1 MPYSYNLFLVLLSL
15 LVAFLASLVSLA
27 IVAGIRRY
35 PINRLLWGG
44 MGGMVMGL
52 GIWLTH
58 YVGMLA
64 YHLPIEIG
72 YDAALTLYSMLA
84 AMVASA
90 IAFWQLTRTD
100 SAVRP
105 LEQGLAT
112 LFMAL
117 GIILMHYL
125 GIYSMRLNPAVE
137 FSILS
142 LLMAAAIALLASFY
156 AIRFN
161 IEQSNGESLLGWH
174 ALYAALVMALAIG
187 GLHYGAMWGME
198 IDSHAICLAVGN
210 GLDSR
215 TITGLV
221 VLGVMP
227 IMAIILWLLILE
239 IRLVQRQNQIDNEAL
254 NRAQQLAAETH
265 QRLLQ
270 SEALSNRL
278 LETIGVVVAV
288 LDRQGKVVRFNQRAE
303 RTTGFM
309 KHEVIGYYFWEKLIP
324 SGAVEEVK
332 RVFSNLIAGQFPNH
346 HINPWRHHH
355 GGEVLIEWSNTAI
368 INSSGEVEYVIA
380 TGIDITES
388 RKIEEALR
396 IAAIAFETHDAI
408 AILSADAHFLR
419 VNHAFSRITGYSNEE
434 VVGQTPK
441 LLKSGRHSSE
451 FYRDL
456 WKSLIEQDSWVGEI
470 WNRRKNGEIY
480 PEYLRITAVRNR
492 DSVVT
497 HYVSTFSDLTAIK
510 DAETQ
515 LSYYSHFDELT
526 NLPNQR
532 FFMEK
537 LHREILTLTRSGGR
551 AALFYIRMVKFNE
564 LQINIGRAGMEGFLV
579 ELANLL
585 YTLHKNRIEAGYL
598 GQGNFAYYT
607 LMNSSSHDIH
617 YHQMAE
623 AAQTVIEEVQSG
635 FHANGQIFFA
645 HLSIGIALFPAVGVD
660 AEEVLHQAWLAAEE
674 SYTRDGSNSY
684 GFFTR
689 EIQDAAHKSHQ
700 MDIALR
706 WAVSHNE
713 LALYYQ
719 PQWDSEQRL
728 IGAEALLRW
737 SHDGKAISPAEFIPL
752 AEKSNL
758 IIDIGNWVLQQSLR
772 DTAELIEQVGSVDY
786 STTSINVSTIQ
797 LAQEDF
803 VEQLHRFVQSS
814 RVAPA
819 AIKLEITETSMVN
832 DPKAVAKQL
841 ARLREMGF
849 SIALDDFGTGYSSL
863 SYLAQMSID
872 QLKIDQSFVRDM
884 VRSPSAR
891 GIVETI
897 IQMSRSLAMDVIA
910 EGVET
915 EQEMV
920 MLQQMGC
927 FKFQGY
933 YFARPMPFADFKALL
948 AIEVEGKEGKR

>member
-1 MPYSYNLFLVLLSL
+1 MSYSYNLFLVLLSL

-100 SAVRP
+100 LVVRP

-198 IDSHAICLAVGN
+198 IDPSAICLAVGN

-221 VLGVMP
+221 LLGVMP

-309 KHEVIGYYFWEKLIP
+309 KHEVIGYYFWERLIP
-324 SGAVEEVK
+324 LAAVEEVK

-346 HINPWRHHH
+346 HINPWRHQH

-388 RKIEEALR
+388 RKTEEALR

-408 AILSADAHFLR
+408 AILSADARFLR

-607 LMNSSSHDIH
+607 LMNSSSRDIH

-645 HLSIGIALFPAVGVD
+645 HLSIGIALFPADRVD
-660 AEEVLHQAWLAAEE
+660 ADEVLHQAWLAAEE
-674 SYTRDGSNSY
+674 SYTRDGANSY

-713 LALYYQ
+713 LELYYQ

-772 DTAELIEQVGSVDY
+772 DTVELIEQVASTDY
-786 STTSINVSTIQ
+786 STTSINVSAIQ

-803 VEQLHRFVQSS
+803 VEQLHRFVRSS
-814 RVAPA
+814 GVAPTV
-819 AIKLEITETSMVN
+819 IKLEITETSMVN
-832 DPKAVAKQL
+832 DPKVVVKQL

-884 VRSPSAR
+884 AQSASAR

-915 EQEMV
+915 EQEVV

-927 FKFQGY
+927 AKFQGY

-948 AIEVEGKEGKR
+948 AIEAGVGR